1 MRVISFKNTRL
12 FKRGIWLSAAALIAC
27 FAAPLMFDG
36 GLWRNPLPNL
46 FGVGALGIFLGYF
59 LWKTQTHRLA
69 DEVVDCEDSLKV
81 RRGGIEAIIPFANI
95 STAEVSTGGGIHRI
109 TIRLRDRS
117 MLGAR
122 IEFLPQASLWSNLS
136 AVQRVATGLADRA
149 SLAKGAGAA
158 R

>member
-27 FAAPLMFDG
+27 FAAPVLLNG

-46 FGVGALGIFLGYF
+46 FGVGALGIFFGYF
-59 LWKTQTHRLA
+59 LLKTQFHRLA

-81 RRGGIEAIIPFANI
+81 RRGATEAIIPFSNI
-95 STAEVSTGGGIHRI
+95 STADVSTGSGIHRI
-109 TIRLRDRS
+109 TVRLRDPTA
-117 MLGAR
+117 LGGR
-122 IEFLPQASLWSNLS
+122 IEFLPQASLWSNIS
-136 AVQRVATGLADRA
+136 AIQRVATGLKDRA
-149 SLAKGAGAA
+149 SQAKGAGAV